1 VEFVEAFKDV
11 VSLETLK
18 NTKGLE
24 KMVVIKKG
32 SRLSVQP
39 VSKDEY
45 DIVVRLGRSA
55 RSVRHHTATSTASG
69 STLVRKKSP
78 R

>member
-1 VEFVEAFKDV
+1 
-11 VSLETLK
+11 
-18 NTKGLE
+18 
-24 KMVVIKKG
+24 VIKKG

-55 RSVRHHTATSTASG
+55 KSVRHHTATATSSG
-69 STLVRKKSP
+69 STLVKKKSS